1 LFNVSITGLYSTYTL
16 LVFNH
21 DLLHIDVGGRGFDVG
36 KMINDLVIS
45 ISFRRGVMK
54 KILIAPIL
62 SMKASSSAL
71 AFSEVEK

>member
-1 LFNVSITGLYSTYTL
+1 
-16 LVFNH
+16 LV
-21 DLLHIDVGGRGFDVG
+21 FDVG

-54 KILIAPIL
+54 KILFAAIL

-71 AFSEVEK
+71 VFNEVEK